1 MSSSPND
8 EAPKFYDS
16 ISDRYDKYYGH
27 DPGLLA
33 FIKSSLELLPADA
46 SSIEA
51 ALAISL
57 GYVLGVIVLD
67 IGCGT
72 GIPTSL
78 SVVQSGRKLHG
89 IDFSPSMISLSRTNV
104 PGGIFELANMLSYAP
119 SEEYDGAFAIFSLFH
134 FTREEM
140 EGLVGRLKGTVF
152 SEDMVG
158 TREEMYDEERLSAQ
172 NVPHRFMGRV
182 GEYLMYTRK
191 GWEKLLGDSGYEI
204 LKTERVDFLP
214 LAECDEEPH
223 LWITA
228 RRVGN

>member
-46 SSIEA
+46 S
-51 ALAISL
+51 
-57 GYVLGVIVLD
+57 VLD

>member
-1 MSSSPND
+1 MPSSAPND

-16 ISDRYDKYYGH
+16 ISNRYDKYYAH

-46 SSIEA
+46 S
-51 ALAISL
+51 
-57 GYVLGVIVLD
+57 VLD

-72 GIPTSL
+72 GIPTSR
-78 SVVQSGRKLHG
+78 SVVQSGRRLHG
-89 IDFSPSMISLSRTNV
+89 IDFSPGMISLARTNV
-104 PGGIFELANMLSYAP
+104 PGGTFELANMLDYTP

-140 EGLVGRLKGTVF
+140 KGLVGRLRGWVKEGGGLFIGTVLA
-152 SEDMVG
+152 EDMVG
-158 TREEMYDEERLSAQ
+158 TREEMYDDERLSAQ
-172 NVPHRFMGRV
+172 NVPHKFMGQV

-191 GWEKLLGDSGYEI
+191 GWEKLLGDNGFEI

-223 LWITA
+223 FWITA
-228 RRVGN
+228 RRVGS